1 MASEWFV
8 RYRPASASRVR
19 LFCFPYAGGGAAI
32 YRPWSQAL
40 AAHVDVCALQLPGRE
55 TRIREHPV
63 SSMDAIVDAAVQHMR
78 TQLDLPF
85 ALFGHSMGS
94 VIAFEVARR
103 LNAEGLPSPM
113 HVWLSAR
120 RAPGIVDPDPPLS
133 QLDDDRFVEALDRR
147 YGGIPAEVRAD
158 RELMALLLPGLRGDI
173 AALESHVL
181 QAEPRLDCPL
191 TVLGGSADPRAPIN
205 QLDAWRTATTGA
217 FRIRI
222 FDGGHFYIVPRRA
235 ELLAEVSHAIDQV
248 HSSASS
254 IGLRA

>member
-1 MASEWFV
+1 MASDWFV

-40 AAHVDVCALQLPGRE
+40 AAHVDVCALLLPGRE
-55 TRIREHPV
+55 TRIRERPV
-63 SSMDAIVDAAVQHMR
+63 SSMEAIVDAAVLHMR
-78 TQLDLPF
+78 GQLDLPF

-94 VIAFEVARR
+94 VIALEVARR
-103 LNAEGLPSPM
+103 LDAQGLPSPQ

-133 QLDDDRFVEALDRR
+133 HLDDDRFVEALDRR

-158 RELMALLLPGLRGDI
+158 RDLMALLLPGLRGDI
-173 AALESHVL
+173 AALESHEL

-191 TVLGGSADPRAPIN
+191 TVLGGSTDPRAPID
-205 QLDAWRTATTGA
+205 QLDAWRTATTGT
-217 FRIRI
+217 FRVRV
-222 FDGGHFYIVPRRA
+222 FDGGHFYIGPRRA
-235 ELLAEVSHAIDQV
+235 EVLAEVSRTIDQV
-248 HSSASS
+248 HSVASS
-254 IGLRA
+254 VRPRA